1 MLWPDKDNKFFY
13 LFGGEYATR
22 EAAQGNDNQ
31 GIDLWKYDTIYNN
44 WTEVEPDNTQN
55 KIRWPAFGAGA
66 VHDEGWGYYY
76 GGYLTEKSTS
86 SWTGPPLMLNTLIK
100 FDMNTR
106 VWRNSTRSDDLT
118 PRAEGTLH
126 YIPAANRGML
136 VYFGGR
142 ETSQTTGEVTYVCP
156 THLCRLHTLI

>member
-1 MLWPDKDNKFFY
+1 
-13 LFGGEYATR
+13 
-22 EAAQGNDNQ
+22 
-31 GIDLWKYDTIYNN
+31 
-44 WTEVEPDNTQN
+44 
-55 KIRWPAFGAGA
+55 
-66 VHDEGWGYYY
+66 
-76 GGYLTEKSTS
+76 
-86 SWTGPPLMLNTLIK
+86 
-100 FDMNTR
+100 MNTR